1 LNNLDNPIHLSV
13 DHLFRRRAGQMIAV
27 LSRLFGAERLDQIED
42 AVQTAMVRALRQWP
56 FQGTPDNPTAWLIQV
71 AKNDLLDRLRRDAR
85 WRGEEN
91 EIDAAIDRLS
101 TKGDEAAARFSREV
115 HDDQLRLLFLSCHPL
130 LMEEAQVALALKTI
144 GGFSVPEIARAFL
157 TRESTVARSLTRA
170 KQRLREH
177 HARFETPPPDKLPQR
192 LDAVLKVLYL
202 MFNEG
207 YSASDGE
214 SLVRLDL
221 CQEAIRLAELLAD
234 HPVTGVPRV
243 HALVALFLF
252 QGARLPART
261 DARGEL
267 LLLADQDRSKWNQAF
282 LKRGLTALKRSAS
295 GAELSDYHLEAEIA
309 ACHSLAPS
317 FEATDWA
324 RVLKCYEDLLARKA
338 SPIIELNRTIAYS
351 RVYGA
356 QAGLAELEKLRGNRL
371 LQNYYPFYAA
381 LAELLRELGEW
392 ARAIEA
398 YEQAMTL
405 TSSQPARQF
414 LRRRI
419 ESL

>member
-85 WRGEEN
+85 WRGEET

-157 TRESTVARSLTRA
+157 TRESAVARSLTRA

-177 HARFETPPPDKLPQR
+177 QAQFETPPPDKLPQR
-192 LDAVLKVLYL
+192 LNAVLKVLYL

-207 YSASDGE
+207 YSASDGQ

-221 CQEAIRLAELLAD
+221 CYEAIRLA
-234 HPVTGVPRV
+234 
-243 HALVALFLF
+243 
-252 QGARLPART
+252 
-261 DARGEL
+261 
-267 LLLADQDRSKWNQAF
+267 
-282 LKRGLTALKRSAS
+282 
-295 GAELSDYHLEAEIA
+295 
-309 ACHSLAPS
+309 
-317 FEATDWA
+317 
-324 RVLKCYEDLLARKA
+324 DLLACARR
-338 SPIIELNRTIAYS
+338 SLPIPGRTPPRANRCA
-351 RVYGA
+351 
-356 QAGLAELEKLRGNRL
+356 
-371 LQNYYPFYAA
+371 
-381 LAELLRELGEW
+381 
-392 ARAIEA
+392 
-398 YEQAMTL
+398 
-405 TSSQPARQF
+405 
-414 LRRRI
+414 RRI
-419 ESL
+419 VIARRSGSFEVESGLSQTRAHGAPTIGERR